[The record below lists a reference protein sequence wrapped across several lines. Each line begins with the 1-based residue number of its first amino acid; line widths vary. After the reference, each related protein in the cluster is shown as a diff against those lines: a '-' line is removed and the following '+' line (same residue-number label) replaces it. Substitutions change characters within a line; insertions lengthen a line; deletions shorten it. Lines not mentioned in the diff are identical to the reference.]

1 MNKKDFTI
9 LLRAVVRAEMKP
21 LMTEI
26 VQTALAKEFK
36 VLREALCATQKPNPN
51 SRAESR
57 KILSEDINIDE
68 LMKEEGLLLRDVIE
82 QDDLNEVVM
91 KKPPKLFKGENVF
104 TEMLQQTVDEG
115 YQIGAMQKQGVNP
128 GAGGQTLVKI
138 DGMPDRS
145 DMVNAI
151 GYGRLN
157 EGVSSEVPG
166 STVVQIPQQTP
177 DGKSINPHAIPD
189 FLLKAMNKDYSKD
202 LKSLKEHADKNR
214 PGR

>member
-1 MNKKDFTI
+1 MNKKEFTI

-36 VLREALCATQKPNPN
+36 VLREALCATPKPN
-51 SRAESR
+51 SRSESR
-57 KILSEDINIDE
+57 KILSEDINIDK
-68 LMKEEGLLLRDVIE
+68 LMKEEGFLLRDVIE

-128 GAGGQTLVKI
+128 GAGGQTLVQI
-138 DGMPDRS
+138 DGMPNRS

-151 GYGRLN
+151 GYGRLD
-157 EGVSSEVPG
+157 EGVSTKVPG

-177 DGKSINPHAIPD
+177 DGRAINANAIPD
-189 FLLKAMNKDYSKD
+189 FLLKAMNKDYTKD
-202 LKSLKEHADKNR
+202 LKDLKEHADKNR

>member
-1 MNKKDFTI
+1 MNKKEFTI

-36 VLREALCATQKPNPN
+36 VLREALCATPKPN

-82 QDDLNEVVM
+82 QDDDLNDVM
-91 KKPPKLFKGENVF
+91 KKAPKLFKGENVF

-128 GAGGQTLVKI
+128 GAGQTLVQI
-138 DGMPDRS
+138 EGMPNRS

-151 GYGRLN
+151 GYGKLN
-157 EGVSSEVPG
+157 EGVSNEVPG

-177 DGKSINPHAIPD
+177 DGKAINPHAIPD

-202 LKSLKEHADKNR
+202 LKDLKAHADKNR